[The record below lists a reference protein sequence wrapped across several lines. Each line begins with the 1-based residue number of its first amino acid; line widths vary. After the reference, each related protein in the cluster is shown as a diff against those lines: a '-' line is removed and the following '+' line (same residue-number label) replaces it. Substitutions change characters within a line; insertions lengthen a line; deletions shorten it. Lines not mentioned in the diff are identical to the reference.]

1 MTRDEVKTIIR
12 IMVATWPNYKPAD
25 LSQTVDVW
33 TEMIG
38 DINFGLAKAAIK
50 AYAQTDTTGFAP
62 SVGQL
67 RAKVVELTSR
77 QSMSEADAWET
88 IVRAVRRSSYYSVEE
103 FNKLSP
109 ELQEAVG
116 GPETLRSLA
125 AEDESRISFAKP
137 GIMKNFQIAQ
147 QRQRER
153 LQLSA
158 DVRALLDKQRALPE
172 REVI

>member
-1 MTRDEVKTIIR
+1 MTRDETKTILL
-12 IMVATWPNYKPAD
+12 IMMTTWPNYRPEMRKELVDIWHD
-25 LSQTVDVW
+25 L
-33 TEMIG
+33 IG
-38 DINFGLAKAAIK
+38 DLTYSAALAALK
-50 AYAQTDTTGFAP
+50 AYAQTDISGFAP

-77 QSMSEADAWET
+77 QSMSEAEAWEA

-125 AEDESRISFAKP
+125 AEDESRIGFAKP

-158 DVRALLDKQRALPE
+158 DVRALLDKQRALPAKE
-172 REVI
+172 EV

>member
-1 MTRDEVKTIIR
+1 MTREEVKAIIR

-25 LSQTVDVW
+25 LTTTVDVW
-33 TEMIG
+33 EEMIG
-38 DINFGLAKAAIK
+38 DIKFGLAKAALK

-67 RAKVVELTSR
+67 RAKAVELTSR
-77 QSMSEADAWET
+77 QSMSEAEAWEA

-125 AEDESRISFAKP
+125 AEDESRIGFAKP

-147 QRQRER
+147 QRQKER

-158 DVRALLDKQRALPE
+158 DIRALVDKQRQIECAG
-172 REVI
+172 

>member
-1 MTRDEVKTIIR
+1 MTREEVKMIIR
-12 IMVATWPNYKPAD
+12 IMIATWPNYKPAD

-33 TEMIG
+33 AEMIG
-38 DINFGLAKAAIK
+38 DINFGLAKAALK
-50 AYAQTDTTGFAP
+50 AYAQTDTAGFAP

-77 QSMSEADAWET
+77 QSMSEADAWEA
-88 IVRAVRRSSYYSVEE
+88 IVRAVRRSGYYSVEE

-125 AEDESRISFAKP
+125 AGDESGLGFAKP
-137 GIMKNFQIAQ
+137 GIIKNFLIAQ
-147 QRQRER
+147 ARQRER

-158 DVRALLDKQRALPE
+158 DVRALIDKQKALPGE
-172 REVI
+172 GA